1 MLSRFHTPE
10 GFDSRPCYY
19 FLERGNV
26 MDIGERILLDC
37 PFSACAGKL
46 KSESLFDIAKA
57 KIEKAK
63 RRLMLDLGIK
73 AESAEYLESAQEGLN
88 PPTIEQ
94 ELEAGLRLNPHG
106 DSYCP
111 VKASAY
117 SVCTAIFLPE
127 AKFSE
132 YCKHEGYD
140 TKDCQGGSIQHH
152 DIPVYGYTGDKIKY
166 HCGD

>member
-1 MLSRFHTPE
+1 MALVFVCDGTSIVVVFIVVV
-10 GFDSRPCYY
+10 FVNLI

-46 KSESLFDIAKA
+46 KSESLFDIA
-57 KIEKAK
+57 
-63 RRLMLDLGIK
+63 K